1 MRRRC
6 GHGEDGYILLALLAA
21 SAVMIA
27 GLALAIPRMAMQ
39 AQRTRDQLLIER
51 GEDYRR
57 GIELYYREHG
67 KYPQEVE
74 DLEET
79 DGVRYLRKLSD
90 DPMGDTGE
98 WRLIHMGTDGRFE
111 DSLLFDTEEQRRQEQ
126 EMAAAA
132 ASLARSSSVGTAVES
147 VGMAQTGLQKGQQQV
162 QQYPAASDSAPKPGD
177 PFSTDPLQRVLAER
191 QSAAPDLAEATRYSQ
206 GFQFDSSAPAVEDT
220 EDKEFAGQSDAGSLD
235 PGEQFQDPGFPSPPG
250 MPTPGGGL
258 APLTGQIRSPL
269 GSAIRERFGTT
280 GPSADPAAA
289 VRGSGAREL
298 VNQLLTTPRQG
309 GLAGMTTASPAGAVQ
324 PQVFERGIAGV
335 ASKST
340 KTGVMV
346 YKEKS
351 TYNEWEFVFDY
362 REAQGEAPGQAQG
375 MGAVP
380 NPAARAITR
389 ESTKRRLSPTR

>member
-132 ASLARSSSVGTAVES
+132 ASLARSSSIGTAVES
-147 VGMAQTGLQKGQQQV
+147 VGMAQAGLQKGQQQV
-162 QQYPAASDSAPKPGD
+162 QQYPAESDSAPRLGD

-220 EDKEFAGQSDAGSLD
+220 EFEEQPAGGSLD
-235 PGEQFQDPGFPSPPG
+235 PGGQVQDAAFPSPPD
-250 MPTPGGGL
+250 MASPGGGL
-258 APLTGQIRSPL
+258 ARLTGQIRSPL
-269 GSAIRERFGTT
+269 RSAIRERFGRT

-346 YKEKS
+346 YKDKS
-351 TYNEWEFVFDY
+351 AYNEWEFVFDY

-380 NPAARAITR
+380 NPAARAVTR